1 MLFWKLATEILYGH
15 ANRVGQKV
23 GFNLLAHPK
32 YTVIVFLTINTDNW
46 VKLVQRGLKTRLK
59 KDIYAF
65 GSRQKLKKP
74 QRNNYMY
81 HKVPQFSSMWREL
94 NILEP
99 LISHKNMA
107 FVSSYSDFRCR
118 ERSL

>member
-1 MLFWKLATEILYGH
+1 M
-15 ANRVGQKV
+15 
-23 GFNLLAHPK
+23 
-32 YTVIVFLTINTDNW
+32 VFLTINTINW
-46 VKLVQRGLKTRLK
+46 VKLVQRGLKIWLN

-65 GSRQKLKKP
+65 GSRKKLKKP

-81 HKVPQFSSMWREL
+81 HKVTQFSSMWQEL

-99 LISHKNMA
+99 LIGHKNMA